1 MDKLSEEIGYIYCL
15 SNESY
20 KDTYKIGFTKN
31 DPLTRMVQLNTTGL
45 LYPFK
50 LEFAKQVKNHQ
61 DKEKKLHLIFDK
73 YRVNK
78 NREFFKIE
86 LKEIKQLFD
95 LIDGEWYKLNSPN
108 KEPTKLNSPNKE
120 PTKLNIPNKE
130 PTKLN
135 SPNKEPTKL
144 NIPNKEPTK
153 LNIPNK
159 EPTKSIGKLS
169 NISPSSE
176 KTSLT
181 GFKHSTYSSTYGNTN
196 VKTLVKNVEHTFC
209 ILLKEPT
216 KSICK
221 ASNTS
226 PSSEKTSL
234 TGFKNSTNVE
244 HTYCSRCSDKLN
256 IQQGIIKCK
265 HLDMCNECCNV
276 IKKCPICKVSYNT

>member
-31 DPLTRMVQLNTTGL
+31 DPLTRMVQLNTTGM
-45 LYPFK
+45 LYPFR
-50 LEFAKQVKNHQ
+50 LEFAKQVKNYQ

-108 KEPTKLNSPNKE
+108 KEPTK
-120 PTKLNIPNKE
+120 
-130 PTKLN
+130 
-135 SPNKEPTKL
+135 
-144 NIPNKEPTK
+144 
-153 LNIPNK
+153 
-159 EPTKSIGKLS
+159 SICKAS

-181 GFKHSTYSSTYGNTN
+181 GFK
-196 VKTLVKNVEHTFC
+196 
-209 ILLKEPT
+209 
-216 KSICK
+216 
-221 ASNTS
+221 
-226 PSSEKTSL
+226 
-234 TGFKNSTNVE
+234 NSTKVE
-244 HTYCSRCSDKLN
+244 HTYCSRCFDKLN
-256 IQQGIIKCK
+256 IQQGLIKCK

>member
-15 SNESY
+15 SNDSY

-31 DPLTRMVQLNTTGL
+31 DPLTRMVQLNTTGM

-50 LEFAKQVKNHQ
+50 LEFAKQVKNYQ

-95 LIDGEWYKLNSPN
+95 LIDGEWYKS
-108 KEPTKLNSPNKE
+108 
-120 PTKLNIPNKE
+120 
-130 PTKLN
+130 
-135 SPNKEPTKL
+135 
-144 NIPNKEPTK
+144 
-153 LNIPNK
+153 NK
-159 EPTKSIGKLS
+159 EPTKSICKAS

-181 GFKHSTYSSTYGNTN
+181 DFKHSTYSSTDGNTN
-196 VKTLVKNVEHTFC
+196 VKTLVKNVEHNFC
-209 ILLKEPT
+209 ISLKEPT

-221 ASNTS
+221 ASNIS
-226 PSSEKTSL
+226 SSSEKTSL
-234 TGFKNSTNVE
+234 TGFNNSTNSSTDGNPNVE
-244 HTYCSRCSDKLN
+244 HIYCSPLKNTHCNRCYDKLN
-256 IQQGIIKCK
+256 IQQGLIKCK
-265 HLDMCNECCNV
+265 HLNMCKECCNV
-276 IKKCPICKVSYNT
+276 IKKCPICKIPYNT

>member
-1 MDKLSEEIGYIYCL
+1 MQQPTNELEIGYIYCL

-31 DPLTRMVQLNTTGL
+31 DPLTRMAQLNTTGL

-50 LEFAKQVKNHQ
+50 LEFAKQVKNYQ

-108 KEPTKLNSPNKE
+108 KEPTKPICKASNINPSSEKTSLTGFKHSTDGNTNVKTLVKNVEHTFCIQLKE
-120 PTKLNIPNKE
+120 PTKPMCKA
-130 PTKLN
+130 
-135 SPNKEPTKL
+135 
-144 NIPNKEPTK
+144 
-153 LNIPNK
+153 
-159 EPTKSIGKLS
+159 S

-181 GFKHSTYSSTYGNTN
+181 GFKHSIYSSADGNTN

-209 ILLKEPT
+209 IPLK
-216 KSICK
+216 
-221 ASNTS
+221 NT
-226 PSSEKTSL
+226 
-234 TGFKNSTNVE
+234 
-244 HTYCSRCSDKLN
+244 HCSRCYDKLN
-256 IQQGIIKCK
+256 IQQGLIKCK

-276 IKKCPICKVSYNT
+276 IKNCPICKVPYNT

>member
-31 DPLTRMVQLNTTGL
+31 DPLTRMAQLNTTGL

-50 LEFAKQVKNHQ
+50 LEFAKQVKNYQ

-108 KEPTKLNSPNKE
+108 KEPTKP
-120 PTKLNIPNKE
+120 NIPNKE
-130 PTKLN
+130 T
-135 SPNKEPTKL
+135 
-144 NIPNKEPTK
+144 I
-153 LNIPNK
+153 
-159 EPTKSIGKLS
+159 KSICKAS
-169 NISPSSE
+169 NINPSSE

-181 GFKHSTYSSTYGNTN
+181 GFKHSIYSSTDGNTN
-196 VKTLVKNVEHTFC
+196 IKTLVKNVEHTFC
-209 ILLKEPT
+209 IPLK
-216 KSICK
+216 
-221 ASNTS
+221 NT
-226 PSSEKTSL
+226 
-234 TGFKNSTNVE
+234 
-244 HTYCSRCSDKLN
+244 HCSRCYDKLN
-256 IQQGIIKCK
+256 IQQGLIKCK
-265 HLDMCNECCNV
+265 HLDICNECCNV
-276 IKKCPICKVSYNT
+276 IKNCPICKVPYNT